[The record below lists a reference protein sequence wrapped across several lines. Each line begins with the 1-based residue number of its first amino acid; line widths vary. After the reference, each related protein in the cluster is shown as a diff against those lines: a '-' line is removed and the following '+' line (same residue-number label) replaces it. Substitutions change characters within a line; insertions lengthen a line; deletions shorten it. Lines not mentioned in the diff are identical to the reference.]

1 MENSLAEQ
9 INKVI
14 FAAFKTKNVTIH
26 DFADGIFLCRLKAY
40 IRKYSEDIR
49 LFNTRSCHLQVVVS
63 GVLGRTY
70 GFEQPFFLFAQNSKR
85 MTKNVNLRVNANNS
99 TVNSTSGHDTA
110 TRHPILSITRYDADD
125 LMQTTLRLGGEE
137 ALERLGLL
145 VRHPHEDFA
154 AEQAMRS
161 LLNYYANVRYLC
173 ARLRGVILHAEAEG
187 AGKIRRKGNGI
198 ER

>member
-14 FAAFKTKNVTIH
+14 FAAFNAKNVHIILLGM
-26 DFADGIFLCRLKAY
+26 GIIFISSCKR
-40 IRKYSEDIR
+40 ISVSDIR
-49 LFNTRSCHLQVVVS
+49 LSTPIWILILTECVRFLAER
-63 GVLGRTY
+63 
-70 GFEQPFFLFAQNSKR
+70 EAIAFLFCANSNTFPNMPR
-85 MTKNVNLRVNANNS
+85 TESIRANANNS

-173 ARLRGVILHAEAEG
+173 ARLRGVILHAEASG
-187 AGKIRRKGNGI
+187 ARKIRRKGK
-198 ER
+198 

>member
-1 MENSLAEQ
+1 MENSLADSKIKDTFVAFNAKGHFLLVLMHGCFLMSTARIFSEHTSCSHSHVVYVSKLICSVLWREREADSFPFIYTQ
-9 INKVI
+9 ISYYMP
-14 FAAFKTKNVTIH
+14 KNN
-26 DFADGIFLCRLKAY
+26 
-40 IRKYSEDIR
+40 E
-49 LFNTRSCHLQVVVS
+49 
-63 GVLGRTY
+63 
-70 GFEQPFFLFAQNSKR
+70 
-85 MTKNVNLRVNANNS
+85 MRVDANNS

-173 ARLRGVILHAEAEG
+173 ARLRGVILHAEASG
-187 AGKIRRKGNGI
+187 AGKIRRKDVRQNHT
-198 ER
+198 

>member
-1 MENSLAEQ
+1 MENSFVYSKIKDTFVAQ
-9 INKVI
+9 VRQNCTTYI
-14 FAAFKTKNVTIH
+14 FLLMGFVFSIRDFLYITIGLPYSHGYPSQRCMRIGFGEHREAAAFLVYQTK
-26 DFADGIFLCRLKAY
+26 FSFMPK
-40 IRKYSEDIR
+40 
-49 LFNTRSCHLQVVVS
+49 
-63 GVLGRTY
+63 
-70 GFEQPFFLFAQNSKR
+70 PMKR
-85 MTKNVNLRVNANNS
+85 EFDANNS

-145 VRHPHEDFA
+145 VRHPNEDFA

-173 ARLRGVILHAEAEG
+173 ARLRGVILHAEASG
-187 AGKIRRKGNGI
+187 AGKIRRKETHVRPNHP
-198 ER
+198 